1 MGCHSGGLF
10 LQASVNELVQ
20 LEVPESKN
28 NKNTVHKA
36 KTWLAKHGAAKWVR
50 DMNYTGVAP
59 LPAEIMDKFRMLA
72 PVNNLEEPAHSARS
86 VKKMAQRMRKQLHMR
101 IGSLQVQDPI
111 SDAEIQKK
119 ARTAPVCLH
128 YLAIAVHDY

>member
-1 MGCHSGGLF
+1 
-10 LQASVNELVQ
+10 VR
-20 LEVPESKN
+20 LEVPESKI
-28 NKNTVHKA
+28 NKNTIHKA

-50 DMNYTGVAP
+50 DMTYTGVAP
-59 LPAEIMDKFRMLA
+59 LSAEMMDKFRILA
-72 PVNNLEEPAHSARS
+72 PVNHLEEPAPSARS
-86 VKKMAQRMRKQLHMR
+86 VKKMTQQIWKQLDMR

-111 SDAEIQKK
+111 SDAEIQKT

>member
-36 KTWLAKHGAAKWVR
+36 KTWLAKHGAAKWVQ
-50 DMNYTGVAP
+50 DMTYTGAAP
-59 LPAEIMDKFRMLA
+59 LSAEIMDKFRMLA
-72 PVNNLEEPAHSARS
+72 SQQLGGTSALSQERQ
-86 VKKMAQRMRKQLHMR
+86 KMAQ
-101 IGSLQVQDPI
+101 
-111 SDAEIQKK
+111 
-119 ARTAPVCLH
+119 
-128 YLAIAVHDY
+128 

>member
-1 MGCHSGGLF
+1 
-10 LQASVNELVQ
+10 
-20 LEVPESKN
+20 
-28 NKNTVHKA
+28 
-36 KTWLAKHGAAKWVR
+36 
-50 DMNYTGVAP
+50 
-59 LPAEIMDKFRMLA
+59 
-72 PVNNLEEPAHSARS
+72 
-86 VKKMAQRMRKQLHMR
+86 MAQRMRKQLHMR